1 MGRLVQSLNS
11 SRSPLH
17 WLAFVAFLAIAF
29 ALRLAAFQ
37 GYSDSDPR
45 AYSVLAND
53 FAHGTI
59 HIPEYDGAPVFP
71 IRLGV
76 YAPTAILIRFFGLSE
91 ATLVAYPFVISL
103 SGCLLAYALTRYLE
117 SPLAGLIALG
127 GLAVL
132 PIELSMASLLFPDAI
147 AAFWANIGVALALVA
162 LDRTNVQQAALIGFV
177 SGIFFGVSW
186 LCKESVV
193 YLVPFVA
200 SLAFIHQRPSSLSW
214 RLACV
219 TAIGMGSLSVLL
231 AEMFSYGTVAGD
243 PLFRLH
249 QTERNYEACSM
260 WFTTWESGGYA
271 KMLVERLF
279 AKGPKFLLLNGEFG
293 YLPTLAILGIAWTVL
308 FQRRT
313 LSTQSVWF
321 ISLMIMFNFMTMS
334 FRSYLPM
341 LLTDRYIYA
350 IILPSL
356 VILGG
361 FLAKL
366 LMAGSDLRI
375 THERRFWATTV
386 IAFMCLAIGVRLRS
400 HMHASHPIERA
411 IAARLGEGDVVY
423 TDHRTA
429 QTLAFFRSGVL
440 APSTDTTVAWEN
452 ETRSTIPEGSY
463 VLVNDDML
471 GFLSKHYKYTSPDFV
486 TDARSA
492 WEPVSTFNNAVLY
505 FVPGE

>member
-1 MGRLVQSLNS
+1 MGRLVQALNS

-17 WLAFVAFLAIAF
+17 WIAFVAFLVIAF

-45 AYSVLAND
+45 AYAALAND
-53 FAHGTI
+53 FAHGTT

-76 YAPTAILIRFFGLSE
+76 YVPTAILIRFFGLSE
-91 ATLVAYPFVISL
+91 ATLVAYPFATSIC
-103 SGCLLAYALTRYLE
+103 GCLLAYALTRYLE

-132 PIELSMASLLFPDAI
+132 PMDLSMASLLYPDAI

-162 LDRTNVQQAALIGFV
+162 LDRAKVQQSVWIGV
-177 SGIFFGVSW
+177 LSGIFFGASW

-200 SLAFIHQRPSSLSW
+200 LLAFVHPRPSRLPW
-214 RLACV
+214 RLACL
-219 TAIGMGSLSVLL
+219 TAIGIGSLSVLL
-231 AEMFSYGTVAGD
+231 TEIASYGLVAGD

-271 KMLVERLF
+271 RAIVERIF
-279 AKGPKFLLLNGEFG
+279 IKGPKFLLLNGDLG
-293 YLPTLAILGIAWTVL
+293 YLPSLALLGIAWTLL
-308 FQRRT
+308 FQRRG
-313 LSTQSVWF
+313 LSTPSVWL
-321 ISLMIMFNFMTMS
+321 ISLMIMFNFMTTS

-341 LLTDRYIYA
+341 LLTNRYIYA

-356 VILGG
+356 VISGG

-366 LMAGSDLRI
+366 LLAGSDLRI
-375 THERRFWATTV
+375 THERRFWAVTV
-386 IAFMCLAIGVRLRS
+386 MAFMCLAVGVRLRS
-400 HMHASHPIERA
+400 HMHSTHPIERA
-411 IAARLGEGDVVY
+411 VAARLGGGDIVY

-429 QTLAFFRSGVL
+429 ATLAFFRSGVL
-440 APSTDTTVAWEN
+440 APSTDTTLAWEN
-452 ETRSTIPEGSY
+452 ETRIPKGSY
-463 VLVNDDML
+463 VLVNDDMI
-471 GFLSKHYKYTSPDFV
+471 GFLSEHYKYTSPGFV
-486 TDARSA
+486 AESLSA
-492 WEPVSTFNNAVLY
+492 WKPLSTYNHAVLY
-505 FVPGE
+505 LVPVE